1 MKTINKFISIATVFT
16 SVLSYTSCSESF
28 FDRYPTDSMQMETYM
43 QNDTELQNI
52 LYNAYYHLQNITYN
66 LVYVNSLA
74 TDEAYDYKKNNSA
87 DHIALN
93 ESTWDSTLG
102 VTSDIWEYCFN
113 VINRCNNVLLYID
126 NASDEN
132 KAQFEGEASFLR
144 AYAYFTLVRLFGPV
158 PITTTPIDDYSTLYD
173 YERASVDD
181 VYSLILSDL
190 ETAISNLPD
199 SYTDSDMQGRINR
212 IAAYTM
218 QGDVYMT
225 LGNFTSAQAS
235 LENVIDYANQNSSK
249 LGLEDDVLEIY
260 ASDNPMGKEII
271 FAAQFNNGATVVT
284 NPLMGRCIPAATPS
298 TQSAYIYSDG
308 TNSTIT
314 TSQGTSVVLMTWELY
329 NTFKANSNDQ
339 RFQKLV
345 YNGIYVDEYI
355 SEASDE
361 VDVTEEGYTYMPV
374 TLKYFD
380 FDNEGMTTCAS
391 GNDNIIYRYADVLLM
406 YAECLN
412 ENGNTSSAATYLN
425 QVRTRAGLDNTT
437 ATTQAEMD
445 TAIEN
450 ERLLELCFE
459 GHRWYDLV
467 RRGRITEVMEN
478 HFAHRTQG
486 LNPTL
491 QSSDNGMTVNNT
503 SDTTGT
509 PATWKWSGSSADV
522 LFGIPYDQLQLSS
535 SWTQNEL
542 Y

>member
-1 MKTINKFISIATVFT
+1 
-16 SVLSYTSCSESF
+16 
-28 FDRYPTDSMQMETYM
+28 
-43 QNDTELQNI
+43 
-52 LYNAYYHLQNITYN
+52 
-66 LVYVNSLA
+66 
-74 TDEAYDYKKNNSA
+74 
-87 DHIALN
+87 
-93 ESTWDSTLG
+93 
-102 VTSDIWEYCFN
+102 
-113 VINRCNNVLLYID
+113 
-126 NASDEN
+126 
-132 KAQFEGEASFLR
+132 
-144 AYAYFTLVRLFGPV
+144 
-158 PITTTPIDDYSTLYD
+158 
-173 YERASVDD
+173 
-181 VYSLILSDL
+181 
-190 ETAISNLPD
+190 
-199 SYTDSDMQGRINR
+199 
-212 IAAYTM
+212 
-218 QGDVYMT
+218 
-225 LGNFTSAQAS
+225 
-235 LENVIDYANQNSSK
+235 
-249 LGLEDDVLEIY
+249 
-260 ASDNPMGKEII
+260 
-271 FAAQFNNGATVVT
+271 
-284 NPLMGRCIPAATPS
+284 
-298 TQSAYIYSDG
+298 
-308 TNSTIT
+308 
-314 TSQGTSVVLMTWELY
+314 
-329 NTFKANSNDQ
+329 
-339 RFQKLV
+339 
-345 YNGIYVDEYI
+345 
-355 SEASDE
+355 
-361 VDVTEEGYTYMPV
+361 
-374 TLKYFD
+374 
-380 FDNEGMTTCAS
+380 MTTCAS